1 MAVDS
6 NIFVKLTTEFN
17 GKALAKGQKQ
27 LTDFEKITKKVG
39 KTLGAAFAVHK
50 IIAFGE
56 SAVKAFIES
65 EKAGKALNQT
75 LNNLGMAYKSPAVD
89 MYLNKL
95 SLQVGIVD
103 EQLKPAYNSLLIA
116 THDTAMA
123 QSLLNTAL
131 DVSAGTGKDLS
142 SVVAA
147 LSKGYLG
154 NNTALQRLGVGL
166 SKAQLSGSKF
176 SDLITILNDTFQGQA
191 AYAAQGYTGDIM
203 KLGVAYDQLKQSVGK
218 GILTGIDS
226 ANSIDQTTA
235 AITGL
240 GNAMGYLA
248 GNISKFII
256 GNLQLFQ
263 GSTWKKFWSD
273 LTGKTII
280 TPGAGSDRGGAAK
293 AADSRAEKLAK
304 VQANTAKLQTT
315 AAKTQSAAAKDQL
328 LLARAGTILDVAQAE
343 IYAALQG
350 KITDNEKLR
359 LDLQLALLTNNSAAA
374 DQLSQQLLV
383 SQLQTTNLAQT
394 LVNLPK
400 ALNPFS
406 EWPKYIQDLIAQ
418 IGAMQNAIANAKA
431 VVTPTTSGN
440 SSQNPVF
447 TGLPSTVIGSEG
459 GFDAGGRYVGTPFG
473 QASGAGI
480 GNSDYAGN
488 FIGTPFGQAYNTTV
502 NNVTVDAS
510 NAVDSANMVR
520 IIQQA
525 LIDINKGGYSQTPAG
540 YGF

>member
-6 NIFVKLTTEFN
+6 NVFVKITSEYN
-17 GKALAKGQKQ
+17 GKALAKGKKD
-27 LTDFEKITKKVG
+27 LTDFEKLTKTVG
-39 KTLGAAFAVHK
+39 KTLASVFAVKK
-50 IIAFGE
+50 IVAFGE
-56 SAVKAFIES
+56 SAVKAFVES

-75 LNNLGMAYKSPAVD
+75 LNNLGMTYKSPAVD

-131 DVSAGTGKDLS
+131 DVSAGTGKDLT
-142 SVVAA
+142 SVIAA

-166 SKAQLSGSKF
+166 SKAELQGSNFADIVK
-176 SDLITILNDTFQGQA
+176 ILNNTFQGQA

-218 GILTGIDS
+218 GILTGLDS

-263 GSTWKKFWSD
+263 GSTWKKFWND
-273 LTGKTII
+273 LTGKTVI

-293 AADSRAEKLAK
+293 AADARAEKLAK

-315 AAKTQSAAAKDQL
+315 AAKAQSTAAKDQL

-343 IYAALQG
+343 IYAALQN
-350 KITDNEKLR
+350 KITDNERLR
-359 LDLQLALLTNNSAAA
+359 LDLQLALLTNNSKAA

-406 EWPKYIQDLIAQ
+406 EWPQYIQDLINQ
-418 IGAMQNAIANAKA
+418 IGSLQNAYMAAQTQTRIATA
-431 VVTPTTSGN
+431 P
-440 SSQNPVF
+440 SQNPIYNG
-447 TGLPSTVIGSEG
+447 TASAYIGAQG
-459 GFDAGGRYVGTPFG
+459 GYDAAGNYVGTPFG
-473 QASGAGI
+473 QAGSMGVGHYDAAAT
-480 GNSDYAGN
+480 YV
-488 FIGTPFGQAYNTTV
+488 GTPFGQAGSTTI
-502 NNVTVDAS
+502 NNVSVDAS
-510 NAVDSANMVR
+510 NVVDSAQMVR

>member
-1 MAVDS
+1 MAVES
-6 NIFVKLTTEFN
+6 NVFVKITSEYN
-17 GKALAKGQKQ
+17 GKALDKGKKQ
-27 LTDFEKITKKVG
+27 LTDFEKLTHKVG
-39 KTLGAAFAVHK
+39 KTLGAAFAVRK

-75 LNNLGMAYKSPAVD
+75 LNNLGMTYKSPAVD

-142 SVVAA
+142 SVIAA

-166 SKAQLSGSKF
+166 SKAELQGSNFADIVKV
-176 SDLITILNDTFQGQA
+176 LNSTFQGQA

-203 KLGVAYDQLKQSVGK
+203 KLNVAYDQLKQSIGK
-218 GILTGIDS
+218 GILTGLDS
-226 ANSIDQTTA
+226 AGSIDQTTA

-248 GNISKFII
+248 GNVSKFII

-315 AAKTQSAAAKDQL
+315 AAKTQSAAAKDQI
-328 LLARAGTILDVAQAE
+328 LLARAGTILDVTQAE
-343 IYAALQG
+343 IYAALQN
-350 KITDNEKLR
+350 KITDNERLR
-359 LDLQLALLTNNSAAA
+359 LDLQLALLTNNAKAA

-406 EWPKYIQDLIAQ
+406 EWPQYIQDLINQ
-418 IGAMQNAIANAKA
+418 IGNLQNAYMAAKTQTQIATA
-431 VVTPTTSGN
+431 P
-440 SSQNPVF
+440 SQNPIYNG
-447 TGLPSTVIGSEG
+447 TASAYIGAQG
-459 GFDAGGRYVGTPFG
+459 GYDAAGNYVGTPFG
-473 QASGAGI
+473 QAGSMGAGHY
-480 GNSDYAGN
+480 DAAATY
-488 FIGTPFGQAYNTTV
+488 IGTPFGQAGSTTI
-502 NNVTVDAS
+502 NNVSVDAS

>member
-1 MAVDS
+1 MAVES
-6 NIFVKLTTEFN
+6 NVFVKITSEFN
-17 GKALAKGQKQ
+17 GKALDKGKKQ
-27 LTDFEKITKKVG
+27 LTDFEKLTQKVG
-39 KTLGAAFAVHK
+39 KTLGAAFAVKK

-65 EKAGKALNQT
+65 EKAGKSLNQT

-131 DVSAGTGKDLS
+131 DVSAGTSKDLN

-166 SKAQLSGSKF
+166 SKAELQGSNFADIVKV
-176 SDLITILNDTFQGQA
+176 LNNTFQGQA

-218 GILTGIDS
+218 GILTGLDS

-240 GNAMGYLA
+240 GKAMGYLA
-248 GNISKFII
+248 GNVSKFII

-263 GSTWKKFWSD
+263 GSTWKKFWND
-273 LTGKTII
+273 LTGKTVI
-280 TPGAGSDRGGAAK
+280 TPGAGGDRGGAAK
-293 AADSRAEKLAK
+293 AADARAEKLAK

-315 AAKTQSAAAKDQL
+315 AAKAQSLAAKEQL
-328 LLARAGTILDVAQAE
+328 LLTRAGSILDVAQAE
-343 IYAALQG
+343 IYAALQN
-350 KITDNEKLR
+350 KITDNERLR
-359 LDLQLALLTNNSAAA
+359 LDLQLALLTNNSKAA
-374 DQLSQQLLV
+374 DQLSQELLV

-418 IGAMQNAIANAKA
+418 IGSLQNAYQAAKTQTQI
-431 VVTPTTSGN
+431 VTAP
-440 SSQNPVF
+440 SQNPIYNG
-447 TGLPSTVIGSEG
+447 TASAYIGAQG
-459 GFDAGGRYVGTPFG
+459 GYDAAGNYVGTPFG
-473 QASGAGI
+473 QAGSMGVGHYDTAGT
-480 GNSDYAGN
+480 YV
-488 FIGTPFGQAYNTTV
+488 GTPFGQAGTTI
-502 NNVTVDAS
+502 NNVSVDAS
-510 NAVDSANMVR
+510 NVVDSAQMVR

>member
-1 MAVDS
+1 MAVES
-6 NIFVKLTTEFN
+6 NVFVKITSEYN
-17 GKALAKGQKQ
+17 GKALDKGKKQ
-27 LTDFEKITKKVG
+27 LTDFEKLTHKVG
-39 KTLGAAFAVHK
+39 KTLGAAFAVRK

-75 LNNLGMAYKSPAVD
+75 LNNLGMTYKSPAVD

-131 DVSAGTGKDLS
+131 DVSAGTGKDLT
-142 SVVAA
+142 SVIAA

-166 SKAQLSGSKF
+166 SKAELQGSNFADIVK
-176 SDLITILNDTFQGQA
+176 ILNSTFQGQA

-218 GILTGIDS
+218 GILTGLDS
-226 ANSIDQTTA
+226 AGSIDQTTA

-248 GNISKFII
+248 GNVSKFII

-273 LTGKTII
+273 LTGKTVI

-293 AADSRAEKLAK
+293 AADARAEKLAK

-328 LLARAGTILDVAQAE
+328 LLARSGTILDVAQAE
-343 IYAALQG
+343 IYAALQN
-350 KITDNEKLR
+350 KITDNERLR
-359 LDLQLALLTNNSAAA
+359 LDLQLALLTNNSKAA

-418 IGAMQNAIANAKA
+418 IGAMQNAITSTQGIITGTSPGN
-431 VVTPTTSGN
+431 TTK
-440 SSQNPVF
+440 NPVF
-447 TGLPSTVIGSEG
+447 NGQPSSYIGSEG
-459 GFDAGGRYVGTPFG
+459 GFDAIGNYVGTPFG

-488 FIGTPFGQAYNTTV
+488 FIGTPFGQAGSTTI
-502 NNVTVDAS
+502 NNVSVDAS
-510 NAVDSANMVR
+510 NVVDSAQMVR